1 MLQRASAAA
10 DRIAELERLVAEQD
24 STFTDK
30 YGTVR
35 PSPLLAEIRSDIGSR
50 AVPGRYPDECRAC
63 GEESNE
69 AACRAEELGR
79 SHRSRQPETGVM
91 ASKKNLDPT
100 VGGHHL
106 PGVYKRIRDKE
117 LAATAKPDPRAV
129 FGREGAERE
138 AAAAS
143 NLRTQPR
150 QQRCVLD
157 VDALEAHEPV
167 TVPRWYLG
175 GHSFPEARDLPEH
188 RDPNLKGYTVTAD
201 DRVTPIF
208 EP

>member
-1 MLQRASAAA
+1 MNRDSNHQKTAGEALVDSIIADLAEQHLAPDARETELLPRASAAA
-10 DRIAELERLVAEQD
+10 DRIAELERLVAEQG

-35 PSPLLAEIRSDIGSR
+35 PSPLLAEIRSTTLVLAR
-50 AVPGRYPDECRAC
+50 CPGRYPDECRAC
-63 GEESNE
+63 GEESSE

-79 SHRSRQPETGVM
+79 SHRSRQPERGVM
-91 ASKKNLDPT
+91 ASN
-100 VGGHHL
+100 
-106 PGVYKRIRDKE
+106 
-117 LAATAKPDPRAV
+117 PDPRAV

-157 VDALEAHEPV
+157 VDALKPMS
-167 TVPRWYLG
+167 R
-175 GHSFPEARDLPEH
+175 
-188 RDPNLKGYTVTAD
+188 
-201 DRVTPIF
+201 
-208 EP
+208 

>member
-1 MLQRASAAA
+1 MNRDSNHQKTAGEALVDSIIADLAEQHLAPDARETELLPRASAAA
-10 DRIAELERLVAEQD
+10 DRIAELERLVAEQG

-35 PSPLLAEIRSDIGSR
+35 PSPLLAEIRSTTLVLAR
-50 AVPGRYPDECRAC
+50 CPGRYPDECRAC
-63 GEESNE
+63 GEESSE

-79 SHRSRQPETGVM
+79 SHRSRQPERGVM
-91 ASKKNLDPT
+91 ASNLDPT

-117 LAATAKPDPRAV
+117 LAAAAKPDPRAV

-157 VDALEAHEPV
+157 VDALKPMS
-167 TVPRWYLG
+167 R
-175 GHSFPEARDLPEH
+175 
-188 RDPNLKGYTVTAD
+188 
-201 DRVTPIF
+201 
-208 EP
+208 